1 MKPRPSEA
9 FLNDIF
15 ATGERIDVGK
25 RGTQTTRRPIHVAG
39 SSRVVYACGGHEAT
53 CLNLLEYLRL
63 LGVVKRWKSQP
74 FNLLELGGPDAV
86 PDVLAQLPSGA
97 AEVIQVRAWRFLTP
111 EVQEKYARERE
122 FLQPLGFGFHI
133 WTNHDVLSSDTSHTV
148 AELARGRLYPA
159 ARERIE
165 EIRAAAEHAE
175 HLGTLLDQFGWDDAL
190 SAAAHLA
197 FHFDITQ
204 PIHEHTQ
211 LLRGHS
217 ATRYVHLFAGRHAPS
232 GWWES
237 LAPANV

>member
-1 MKPRPSEA
+1 MKMRPSEA
-9 FLNDIF
+9 VLNDIF
-15 ATGERIDVGK
+15 GSGERIDVAK

-39 SSRVVYACGGHEAT
+39 SARVVYACGGHEAT
-53 CLNLLEYLRL
+53 CLNLLEHLRL
-63 LGVVKRWKSQP
+63 LGVVKRWKAQP

-86 PDVLAQLPSGA
+86 PDVLVQLSWGDA
-97 AEVIQVRAWRFLTP
+97 GVIQVKAKRFLTL
-111 EVQEKYARERE
+111 EVQEKYTRERE

-165 EIRAAAEHAE
+165 EIRAAAQHAE
-175 HLGTLLDQFGWDDAL
+175 QLGTLLDQFGWDDTL

-204 PIHEHTQ
+204 PIHEQTK

-217 ATRYVHLFAGRHAPS
+217 PTRYVHLFTGRPAAS
-232 GWWES
+232 SWWES
-237 LAPANV
+237 LAPTNV